1 MGDGA
6 RYLQKYQV
14 IPTPSG
20 KSEGA
25 IIIDSVS
32 GGTPP
37 YEISVSKQGESSFQS
52 KSFNLYNLSEGV
64 YELRIL
70 DALGMRN
77 TNDIEIGLSAYT
89 LPTYSAAVTN
99 TACTTDSNKYC
110 DITIYSA
117 ATNWESHE
125 AILKSAYYYNLYK
138 NGKVVR
144 SMRVNS
150 GDTTQTF
157 SGLTNGEY
165 YLQVVDAVPNTEY
178 YDSGQNF
185 ADACCSG
192 VNATYSAN
200 TFFSAITSA
209 YTINAYF
216 YPGRF
221 WPGWT
226 WSPFPP
232 TTYYTG
238 LYKDGITNTRED
250 MWFFTGNSTTGILDQ
265 VEYTNS
271 NPNSA
276 RTNTDRLWYLGVTG
290 QTMLP
295 GEDKGPTGHTDQGQG
310 GEDLSGGTITGQD
323 YIGTFF
329 YNPYVEKFI
338 MWGYNSGATGFGWMT
353 VNPTHKNYDIIPLVG
368 SKNAAGVS
376 LPNPVSADNVT
387 SIATVRDARV
397 GRGMFQYSGVG
408 SQDFYSVKNWDT
420 YDVAGWSDISNDL
433 NSQHDTG
440 NPALL
445 LVKNDYKQFASGTSQ
460 SMLSPCEYLDYT
472 WEITYGSSGTT
483 HNTGGIILAA
493 KTDDEGLYGEKGVTH
508 QLSLEFYRT
517 SGMTV
522 YYNRAQNGYAF
533 QRPLYGLS
541 DDGCDD
547 SLTHD
552 YITKDPTKPTTSL
565 DVVSDLNTE
574 YVGLIRPRPT
584 VVGKKID
591 EVSYTT
597 NDTTTDSC
605 TDSAYR
611 EFEDKV
617 LGVDGPYNV
626 GNTMSSQGYI
636 RIKVTRS
643 GRLGEDFKIEV
654 TRTMGN
660 KGGAQ
665 ANASKGPGDPN
676 PYYLTME
683 FSLIDSSTWTGAKYS
698 APSWVTGNEL
708 LKFLGGVKI
717 GYTCDTYQ
725 STWFHPE
732 FTGSCST
739 ISLPSDED
747 PGSGTNL
754 GSQSGVTLT
763 NASTNHVVT
772 TKDTCNFD
780 PKCTPKTPQIKPR
793 MQGYFQTFRK
803 PNTFVSGSSKDLNSL
818 KDLKIYNL
826 SGDTSAKFN
835 FVFTGETSDITL
847 KRLYPQLNIHR
858 YEPQQKR
865 FALVPDYKYLIDN
878 LDTISGVTYD
888 DFYGIITYGATSI
901 DYSASTY
908 IPFSALSTGTCYEYI
923 VKPNFIS
930 KDKTTTDP
938 VWVEIDQ
945 NLDEVKFTS
954 EDSYFVLTTPPPKPQ
969 LKIDG
974 LDYGTNDSCRLV
986 QQGYTVRG
994 IPGFESNSAFTYSA
1008 ITLNF
1013 EPTSRI
1019 LVTAN
1024 GVLLKQSD
1032 NNLFA
1037 QLSGDTQSGDY
1048 IILNNRIYFAPKSVQ
1063 NNDIVSVV
1071 YPATK
1076 GKSYHNQN
1084 FTVGAVGT
1092 SSGATLYRNSL
1103 YYFINLEYEAV
1114 GEVAI
1119 AINGTIL
1126 TQGIDYTRV
1135 GEKLIQLIK
1144 PLYTDTNNLN
1154 STDVINL
1161 YYLTPYMVVSNASVK
1176 TPQLVVQYDKTLN
1189 HQEEVE
1195 LNVRDMSGNTV
1206 QTLTKKMKLQ
1216 DYGTKAFTFTIE
1228 VPHPGTY
1235 TYNVIS
1241 KREYPLLIGKTFT
1254 QNNSTRNIKF
1264 VMDST
1269 VFYSPYNL
1277 PRSATGSSV
1286 TYY

>member
-20 KSEGA
+20 QSEGA

-37 YEISVSKQGESSFQS
+37 YEVSVTKQGDTSFQS
-52 KSFNLYNLSEGV
+52 KNFNLYNLSEGV
-64 YELRIL
+64 YELRIV
-70 DALGMRN
+70 DALGNRN
-77 TNDIEIGLSAYT
+77 TSDIEIGLSAYT

-125 AILKSAYYYNLYK
+125 AILKTAYYYNLYK
-138 NGKVVR
+138 DGKVVR

-150 GDTTQTF
+150 GDTAQTF

-165 YLQVVDAVPNTEY
+165 YLQVVDAIPNTEY

-185 ADACCSG
+185 DEACCSG

-226 WSPFPP
+226 WSPNPP

-238 LYKDGITNTRED
+238 LYKDGIVNNRED
-250 MWFFTGNSTTGILDQ
+250 MWFFTGNTTTGLLDQ

-290 QTMLP
+290 QSMSP
-295 GEDKGPTGHTDQGQG
+295 GQNRGPDGSFG
-310 GEDLSGGTITGQD
+310 GGKDLSGATIEGQD
-323 YIGTFF
+323 FIGTFF
-329 YNPYVEKFI
+329 YNPYIEKFV
-338 MWGYNSGATGFGWMT
+338 MWGYTSGATGYGWMT
-353 VNPTHKNYDIIPLVG
+353 VDPTDKNYDITPLVG
-368 SKNAAGVS
+368 SANAAGIR
-376 LPNPVSADNVT
+376 LPNPLSADNVT
-387 SIATVRDARV
+387 SISTVADARPN
-397 GRGMFQYSGVG
+397 RGMFQYSGVG

-420 YDVAGWSDISNDL
+420 YDVAGWSDISADL

-445 LVKNDYKQFASGTSQ
+445 LIKNDYKQFASATTQ

-493 KTDDEGLYGEKGVTH
+493 KTDDRGFYGEKGVTH

-522 YYNRAQNGYAF
+522 YYNRGQSGYAF

-541 DDGCDD
+541 SSECDD
-547 SLTHD
+547 SSTTD
-552 YITKDPTKPTTSL
+552 YITKDPKKPTTSL
-565 DVVSDLNTE
+565 DVISDLNTE
-574 YVGLIRPRPT
+574 YVGLRKSRPT
-584 VVGKKID
+584 VEGNKID

-597 NDTTTDSC
+597 SNTTTDSC
-605 TDSAYR
+605 VDSAYR

-617 LGVDGPYNV
+617 LGIDGPYAADASM
-626 GNTMSSQGYI
+626 TTQGFI

-643 GRLGEDFKIEV
+643 GRLGENFKIEV

-660 KGGAQ
+660 KGGVQTDAGR
-665 ANASKGPGDPN
+665 GPGEPN

-698 APSWVTGNEL
+698 APKWVSGDEL

-717 GYTCDTYQ
+717 GYTADNYA

-739 ISLPSDED
+739 LTIPSDED

-763 NASTNHVVT
+763 DASTNHVVT

-780 PKCTPKTPQIKPR
+780 PKCTPKIPQIRPR

-803 PNTFVSGSSKDLNSL
+803 PDTFVSGSSKDLNSL

-888 DFYGIITYGATSI
+888 DFYGIITYGTTSI

-954 EDSYFVLTTPPPKPQ
+954 EDSYFVLTTPPPAPQ
-969 LKIDG
+969 LNIVG
-974 LDYGTNDSCRLV
+974 LDYDANPSCRLA
-986 QQGYTVRG
+986 QQGYNVSG
-994 IPGFESNSAFTYSA
+994 VPSFESNSAFTYSA

-1013 EPTSRI
+1013 EPTSKI
-1019 LVTAN
+1019 IVTVN
-1024 GVLLKQSD
+1024 GVVLRQSPGND
-1032 NNLFA
+1032 FRG
-1037 QLSGDTQSGDY
+1037 LSGASQTGDFV
-1048 IILNNRIYFAPKSVQ
+1048 IQQGRLYFAPKSVD
-1063 NNDIVSVV
+1063 NNDLIQLI
-1071 YPATK
+1071 YPAEK
-1076 GKSYHNQN
+1076 GRSFHNQS
-1084 FTVGAVGT
+1084 FTVGTPGT
-1092 SSGATLYRNSL
+1092 SSGDTIYQNGT
-1103 YYFINLEYEAV
+1103 YYFINLDYESLGDIVIVLDGATLQL
-1114 GEVAI
+1114 GK
-1119 AINGTIL
+1119 
-1126 TQGIDYTRV
+1126 DYTIV
-1135 GEKLIQLIK
+1135 GFKLIQLIN
-1144 PLYTDTNNLN
+1144 PTYNNLAAA
-1154 STDVINL
+1154 SVINL
-1161 YYLTPYMVVSNASVK
+1161 YYLTQYMVIGNASVK
-1176 TPQLVVQYDKTLN
+1176 TPQLVVQYEKTLN
-1189 HQEEVE
+1189 YQEEVE
-1195 LNVRDMSGNTV
+1195 LNVRDISGNTV
-1206 QTLTKKMKLQ
+1206 QTLTKKMKLHY
-1216 DYGTKAFTFTIE
+1216 YGTKAFTFTIE
-1228 VPHPGTY
+1228 VPYPGTY

-1241 KREYPLLIGKTFT
+1241 KRDYPLLIGKTFT
-1254 QNNSTRNIKF
+1254 QNNSSRDIKF
-1264 VMDST
+1264 VMDSA

-1277 PRSATGSSV
+1277 PASVTGSSV